1 MNNEINECNINKK
14 SEEIIKNE
22 TKSHFF
28 KINIIKPIENEKI
41 SEIQTKKNNKNKLL
55 LSPIQNKRRK
65 SKNLDMEIK
74 SILENSF
81 REKKSIIIEPEKKEE
96 KIEEKKDNIHLIK
109 TMKEE
114 DTIKSKSNKEEYT
127 SFEKSISPIKKNDIN
142 NNINNN
148 NNNDFSNI
156 IQFNNKLYENDRHLN
171 KLLISK
177 KIEINVKNNTPN
189 NQFFINLGSDKFNNN
204 VNIIKEN
211 NGIDTS
217 FKSKKI
223 NDNSPI
229 KRLSVEYNK
238 SKEKSIFSNYL
249 NIKLKNS
256 PKKERGDESNKI
268 NNNIDNNYN
277 NKNYKTNKDGDITSK
292 SNNNF
297 MSKAKTLK
305 SQILD
310 LPDKKKIKKNISIKT
325 SKSKTKKLDSLNSI
339 KLHDDDILKK
349 ENTKNKNNSKNK
361 NKIFCLFCC
370 LNSAQNDSG
379 DN

>member
-1 MNNEINECNINKK
+1 
-14 SEEIIKNE
+14 
-22 TKSHFF
+22 
-28 KINIIKPIENEKI
+28 
-41 SEIQTKKNNKNKLL
+41 
-55 LSPIQNKRRK
+55 
-65 SKNLDMEIK
+65 MEIK
-74 SILENSF
+74 IILENSF

-96 KIEEKKDNIHLIK
+96 KIEENKDNIHLIK

-142 NNINNN
+142 NNINN

-223 NDNSPI
+223 SDNSPR
-229 KRLSVEYNK
+229 KRLSIEYNK

-310 LPDKKKIKKNISIKT
+310 LPEKKKIKKNISIKT
-325 SKSKTKKLDSLNSI
+325 NKSKARKLDSLNSI